1 MGPLKPAIA
10 LTTGEPAG
18 IGPDL
23 AVQMDGTAWRG
34 TQVVLIGNRKLLEDR
49 AHQIGRSFD
58 APVYTPGAARA
69 GGLSLLDIP
78 LEAPVRPGHLEP
90 ANAPYV
96 LETIDRGIAGC
107 LTGEFQA
114 LVTGPVHKAHLKNAG
129 LPFEGHT
136 EYLGQKTGSPQ
147 PVMMFVTPSLR
158 VALVTTH
165 VALRDVPR
173 LVDTKR
179 LDSTLVT
186 VSHALRARY
195 GLKDP
200 RIGVLGLNPHAGEGG
215 LFGDEE
221 ERVIRPVLETHRL
234 RGLKVSGPWP
244 ADTALSPHSADTQD
258 AWISLYHDQALP
270 VIKYA
275 FFDSAVNVTLGLPF
289 LRTSVDHGT
298 ALELAG
304 SGRAQDHSFRCAL
317 DHAIRYAPIR

>member
-1 MGPLKPAIA
+1 MDSA
-10 LTTGEPAG
+10 T
-18 IGPDL
+18 L
-23 AVQMDGTAWRG
+23 AGTA
-34 TQVVLIGNRKLLEDR
+34 VVLIGNRKLLEER
-49 AHQIGRSFD
+49 AHRLGRSF
-58 APVYTPGAARA
+58 APPPYVPGSAPAD
-69 GGLSLLDIP
+69 GLSLLDLP
-78 LEAPVRPGHLEP
+78 LAAVVRPGHLEP

-107 LTGEFQA
+107 LSGEFRA

-136 EYLGQKTGSPQ
+136 EYLGRKTGSPE

-173 LVDTKR
+173 LVDAGR

-186 VSHALRARY
+186 VARALRERY
-195 GLKDP
+195 GIPDP
-200 RIGVLGLNPHAGEGG
+200 EIGVLGLNPHAGEGG

-221 ERVIRPVLETHRL
+221 ERIIRPVLEAHRL
-234 RGLKVSGPWP
+234 QGLKVSGPWP
-244 ADTALSPHSADTQD
+244 ADTALTPHTAANPD
-258 AWISLYHDQALP
+258 AWISLYHDQTLP

-275 FFDSAVNVTLGLPF
+275 FFETAVNVTLGLPF

-304 SGRAQDHSFRCAL
+304 SGKAQVHSLRCAL
-317 DHAIRYAPIR
+317 DHAIRHAPLH

>member
-1 MGPLKPAIA
+1 MGTLRPTIA

-23 AVQMDGTAWRG
+23 AVGLDGTDPVPAHL
-34 TQVVLIGNRKLLEDR
+34 VLIGNRRLLEER
-49 AHQIGRSFD
+49 AQRLGRSFD
-58 APVYTPGAARA
+58 VPPYVRGPDRA
-69 GGLSLLDIP
+69 TRLSLLDVP
-78 LEAPVRPGHLEP
+78 LEDTVRAGHLNP

-107 LTGEFQA
+107 RSGEFQA
-114 LVTGPVHKAHLKNAG
+114 LVTGPVHKAHLRNAG

-136 EYLGQKTGSPQ
+136 EYLGRKTGSPH
-147 PVMMFVTPSLR
+147 PVMLFVTPSLR

-173 LVDTKR
+173 LVDPER
-179 LDSTLVT
+179 LDATLMT
-186 VSHALRARY
+186 VSDALTRRY
-195 GLKDP
+195 GVANP
-200 RIGVLGLNPHAGEGG
+200 RIGVLGLNPHAGEEG

-221 ERVIRPVLETHRL
+221 ERVIRPVLDARRRQGL
-234 RGLKVSGPWP
+234 RVSGPWP
-244 ADTALSPHSADTQD
+244 ADTALTPHAAGTQD
-258 AWISLYHDQALP
+258 AWISLYHDQTLP

-275 FFDSAVNVTLGLPF
+275 FFDTAVNVTLGLPF

-304 SGRAQDHSFRCAL
+304 SGRAQIHSLRCAV
-317 DHAIRYAPIR
+317 DHAVRYAEIH